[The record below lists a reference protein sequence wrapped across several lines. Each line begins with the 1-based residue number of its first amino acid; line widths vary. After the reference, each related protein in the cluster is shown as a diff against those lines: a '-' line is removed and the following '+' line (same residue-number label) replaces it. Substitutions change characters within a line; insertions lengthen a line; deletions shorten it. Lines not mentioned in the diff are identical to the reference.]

1 MTRLKDSAFAG
12 CASLVKVAVQAN
24 SNVTFSVGAKSSDA
38 DLRSWRHDFH
48 GFLFGIP
55 GTAPGTVA
63 TRLHNSTVRLV

>member
-38 DLRSWRHDFH
+38 DLRSWH
-48 GFLFGIP
+48 GGYGHVITLLC
-55 GTAPGTVA
+55 
-63 TRLHNSTVRLV
+63 TRPALRTTRARV